1 MLGFS
6 FYAVY
11 DKGKLNRISFVDAG
25 LSRIYFTYKKL
36 FEKKNVECIDK
47 LLPVDGVVL
56 DIGAGFGF
64 YSIVFAR
71 NPRTTKVYAF
81 EPNSVNFLR
90 CKRIVEK
97 SRLNDRVELNLLAI
111 SNETDIKR
119 LYLDRA
125 NPANHSIKN
134 SRNDEEPFEEV
145 PTITIDE
152 YCLQKGIL
160 PNFIKLDV
168 QGHELSCLI
177 GARETL
183 KRCDNLVLLIELD
196 FVNNYASVIEVVQY
210 LNQLG
215 YLPFLYNSKTSLEV
229 FLPDFFSGDYIDVI
243 FLKSED
249 SNHV

>member
-1 MLGFS
+1 MGFS
-6 FYAVY
+6 IYAAY
-11 DKGKLNRISFVDAG
+11 DKGGLNRISFIDAG
-25 LSRIYFTYKKL
+25 MSRIYFTYKKI
-36 FEKKNVECIDK
+36 FEKRNMECIDE

-64 YSIVFAR
+64 YSIVFAHH
-71 NPRTTKVYAF
+71 PRTTKVYAF

-90 CKRIVEK
+90 CKRIIEK
-97 SRLNDRVELNLLAI
+97 YSLNDRVELNLLAI
-111 SNETDIKR
+111 SNESDIKR
-119 LYLDRA
+119 LYLDRV

-134 SRNDEEPFEEV
+134 SRNDGEPFEEV
-145 PTITIDE
+145 TTITIDQ
-152 YCLQKGIL
+152 YCRQKGIS

-183 KRCDNLVLLIELD
+183 KRCKNLLLLIELD
-196 FVNNYASVIEVVQY
+196 FVNSYASVIEVVQY

-215 YLPFLYNSKTSLEV
+215 YLPFLYNSKNGLEV
-229 FLPDFFSGDYIDVI
+229 FLPELFSGDYIDVI
-243 FLKSED
+243 FRKSQV